1 MYKIKLRCDNKAR
14 CELYN
19 PVLKLRETDTKKMK
33 AGDGVTSYRTFWVEV
48 MMNINFFFH
57 FFFVII

>member
-1 MYKIKLRCDNKAR
+1 MYKIKLRCDTKAR

-33 AGDGVTSYRTFWVEV
+33 AGDGVTSYRTFGWK
-48 MMNINFFFH
+48 
-57 FFFVII
+57 